1 MKLTCLD
8 WTSKNLPRAHYRQ
21 EVEEL
26 VHVGVEEGAGDAD
39 PQRDLHEDGRNERLN
54 VFFLIRGP
62 MFENHLNIERPY

>member
-39 PQRDLHEDGRNERLN
+39 ADRDLDENGGDEGLN
-54 VFFLIRGP
+54 QLFF
-62 MFENHLNIERPY
+62 